1 MGVKKAGWGYVFDMG
16 CGGLWV
22 KSERVEKVLKGKRI
36 RVGRAEVGNNGER
49 ENNGAGYLEG
59 ESEGRESPGFGDFR
73 VRLMVR
79 RRMAA

>member
-1 MGVKKAGWGYVFDMG
+1 MGVKKAGWGYVSDTG
-16 CGGLWV
+16 CGELWV
-22 KSERVEKVLKGKRI
+22 KSDRVEKVLKGKRTREG
-36 RVGRAEVGNNGER
+36 RVEVGNNRER

-79 RRMAA
+79 RMAA